1 MLVNVKSSAPGP
13 CQITCSQC
21 GACCVAP
28 DIASL
33 GKAEGVP
40 CPHLMPDN
48 RCGIY
53 DRRPLVCR
61 QYQAD
66 EICLQIE
73 APTLAER
80 VTRFREIFGLVEDT
94 QIVPKEFSAS
104 CVESNV
110 LISVGST
117 D

>member
-1 MLVNVKSSAPGP
+1 MLVNVKSSASGS

-53 DRRPLVCR
+53 EQRPLVCR

-73 APTLAER
+73 ADTLAER
-80 VTRFREIFGLVEDT
+80 VARYREIFGLVEEF
-94 QIVPKEFSAS
+94 QIVPGQFSAS

-110 LISVGST
+110 LMSVGSM